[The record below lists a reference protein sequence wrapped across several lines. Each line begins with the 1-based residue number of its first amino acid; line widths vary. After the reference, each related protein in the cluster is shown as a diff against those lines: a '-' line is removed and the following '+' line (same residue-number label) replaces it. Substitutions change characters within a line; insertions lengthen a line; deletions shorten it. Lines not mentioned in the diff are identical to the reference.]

1 MSTLHD
7 PDPEFERRVSALLLD
22 VLIRAG
28 LVLALAMLCFQVFSP
43 FLSLMTWAL
52 ILAVTL
58 YPLHQSVAAKIGG
71 RQGLAAT
78 LLVLLGIV
86 VAVVPTAALMNSLG
100 DSVHR
105 LINDVQNNT
114 LQVPPPR
121 EGVAEWP
128 LVGERV
134 HAFWTK
140 AHTDLPALVQSMQ
153 PKIGNL
159 AAAALG
165 FVAGIGGGLLQFL
178 ASLAVAGIM
187 MAFGEGG
194 ARAIRSI
201 FERVADGKRGAEF
214 VDLSTA
220 TIRAVAKGVLGVA
233 FLQAIIVGICLL
245 IAGIPWAGVLAVIV
259 LVLGI
264 AQVPALIV
272 TLPAIGYIWSSGNYG
287 TGAAILYTVLL
298 VVSGMADN
306 VLKPLMLGRGVDA
319 PMPVILLGALGGM
332 AAAGILGMFVGATLL
347 ALGYQIFM
355 GWVATNPEAPRSI
368 RKAESPRPT
377 ESMPA
382 VPPMIFCLHRRQEVQ
397 ESVSVREKPTP
408 NLLVSCEDRRLGS
421 RLLADSRQLTAATV
435 VSIVLPHVVIIGGG
449 FGGLYA
455 ARALRRAPV
464 RVTVLDRRNHHVF
477 QPLLYQVAMAA
488 LSPATSRRRSGGF
501 SGASGTSRS
510 CSPRSRA
517 IDAATP
523 SCSCSPT
530 ARCRYDYLIVA
541 SGATHAYFGH
551 DEWRPIGAGTED
563 ARGRAGDPAPRAA
576 GVRAGRAGARSEPP
590 RSGC

>member
-1 MSTLHD
+1 
-7 PDPEFERRVSALLLD
+7 V
-22 VLIRAG
+22 
-28 LVLALAMLCFQVFSP
+28 LCFQVFSP

-86 VAVVPTAALMNSLG
+86 VVIVPTAALMNSLG

-105 LINDVQNNT
+105 LINNVQNNT
-114 LQVPPPR
+114 LRVPPPR

-128 LVGERV
+128 LVGEQLY
-134 HAFWTK
+134 AFWTK
-140 AHTDLPALVQSMQ
+140 AYTNLPALVHSLQ

-165 FVAGIGGGLLQFL
+165 FVAGIGGGLLKFV

-187 MAFGEGG
+187 MAFGEEG
-194 ARAIRSI
+194 ASAIRLI
-201 FERVADGKRGAEF
+201 FQRVADAKRGGEF

-264 AQVPALIV
+264 AQVPALIG
-272 TLPAIGYIWSSGNYG
+272 TLPAIGYLWWSGHYG

-298 VVSGMADN
+298 VVSGLADN

-355 GWVATNPEAPRSI
+355 GWVATN
-368 RKAESPRPT
+368 
-377 ESMPA
+377 
-382 VPPMIFCLHRRQEVQ
+382 
-397 ESVSVREKPTP
+397 RE
-408 NLLVSCEDRRLGS
+408 
-421 RLLADSRQLTAATV
+421 
-435 VSIVLPHVVIIGGG
+435 
-449 FGGLYA
+449 
-455 ARALRRAPV
+455 ALRVHP
-464 RVTVLDRRNHHVF
+464 
-477 QPLLYQVAMAA
+477 
-488 LSPATSRRRSGGF
+488 
-501 SGASGTSRS
+501 
-510 CSPRSRA
+510 
-517 IDAATP
+517 
-523 SCSCSPT
+523 
-530 ARCRYDYLIVA
+530 
-541 SGATHAYFGH
+541 
-551 DEWRPIGAGTED
+551 
-563 ARGRAGDPAPRAA
+563 
-576 GVRAGRAGARSEPP
+576 
-590 RSGC
+590 